1 MCCMFEGSMM
11 LSFWAFA
18 SWYYFRLIIKKKI
31 YIYIYGNGEKS

>member
-11 LSFWAFA
+11 MSFWAFA
-18 SWYYFRLIIKKKI
+18 SWYYFRLIIKKI